1 MPVNITEKKIR
12 SNQYRAIESLLTSGS
27 ATEAAEKA
35 GVSRNTLYRWLQE
48 PDFQAALAEAEAAAL
63 DSLSTRLVGLA
74 DQAAAALGDVF
85 NSEKAGIG
93 HRLRAADIV
102 LSNLL
107 RLRELVTIE
116 QRLAELERRQNE
128 QKS

>member
-1 MPVNITEKKIR
+1 MPDNITEKKLKP
-12 SNQYRAIESLLTSGS
+12 NQRKAIETLLTSGS
-27 ATEAAEKA
+27 ATEAAENA
-35 GVSRNTLYRWLQE
+35 GVSRNTLYRWMQE

-74 DQAAAALGDVF
+74 DQAAGALDDVF
-85 NSEKAGIG
+85 NNDKAGIG

-116 QRLAELERRQNE
+116 ARLSELEKRQNE
-128 QKS
+128 SKS